1 MNTMPTILIVEK
13 QAFSRFLIRRELE
26 KLGFSVFAAR
36 SKWEAADILGGNP
49 TPDFLVLGDL
59 KRTRNGAYRII
70 RLPNARAN
78 NQRSRLAGHVIAP
91 DLASPTTASRIAE
104 EIVATIESCSLSL
117 RVGELPSVDGPSPLR
132 LVGENA
138 A

>member
-1 MNTMPTILIVEK
+1 MRQPHTILIIEK

-26 KLGFSVFAAR
+26 KRGLTVFAAR
-36 SKWEAADILGGNP
+36 SKWEAADILGENP
-49 TPDFLVLGDL
+49 TPDFLVLADL

-78 NQRSRLAGHVIAP
+78 NQRSRLAGHVITP
-91 DLASPTTASRIAE
+91 DLPTPTTASRIAD
-104 EIVATIESCSLSL
+104 EITEIIQNSPGPQV
-117 RVGELPSVDGPSPLR
+117 VGEMLNDDIVPPR
-132 LVGENA
+132 LIGEQA